1 MRQRLNDVIL
11 WQMGPSHSSY
21 FSLLGELDLK
31 VFWSHQKFTR
41 IFQTCSIG
49 LTFYNR
55 HLFHNFDI
63 PIAATTC
70 HFFITFALAGFSRK
84 GRQCVTGHSSVLLD
98 WKTFRNKIIPV
109 GTTYSL
115 HNKTVLKFLDR
126 SYLSTRYRLIKLVI
140 GVYNCSIVY
149 DGEINFDII
158 YSILRSH
165 SKTGEAA
172 LVFGYC
178 HSSYINRTFYF
189 WNRFKKILQK
199 LLFFPTAF
207 FV

>member
-1 MRQRLNDVIL
+1 M
-11 WQMGPSHSSY
+11 
-21 FSLLGELDLK
+21 
-31 VFWSHQKFTR
+31 
-41 IFQTCSIG
+41 
-49 LTFYNR
+49 
-55 HLFHNFDI
+55 
-63 PIAATTC
+63 
-70 HFFITFALAGFSRK
+70 
-84 GRQCVTGHSSVLLD
+84 
-98 WKTFRNKIIPV
+98 
-109 GTTYSL
+109 
-115 HNKTVLKFLDR
+115 KFLDR

-189 WNRFKKILQK
+189 WNGFLKFSLRNCFFSYGIFVALTNDYIQLKVFKMTEFNFFGFVLCLCAAATGKILDEFSCI
-199 LLFFPTAF
+199 LYFW
-207 FV
+207 

>member
-1 MRQRLNDVIL
+1 M
-11 WQMGPSHSSY
+11 
-21 FSLLGELDLK
+21 
-31 VFWSHQKFTR
+31 
-41 IFQTCSIG
+41 
-49 LTFYNR
+49 
-55 HLFHNFDI
+55 
-63 PIAATTC
+63 
-70 HFFITFALAGFSRK
+70 AGFSRK

-189 WNRFKKILQK
+189 WNGFKKILFSLQYFK
-199 LLFFPTAF
+199 ALENDNIQLKVFKMTEFNFFG
-207 FV
+207 FVLCLCAAATGKILDEF